1 MEKFVKELD
10 DLGLSLRVRNEE
22 IILFGKNSKLNTR
35 EILNSRDNKHIPDFI
50 RENKTQLLEYLNRKR
65 EAEYSSK
72 LSLDKIS
79 AIYELSPLQE
89 GILFHSL
96 YDQNITTYIT
106 QFRLELPDKLNI
118 PAFKAAWERLIRNHS
133 ILRTAFIHEKVS
145 IPVQC
150 VYKQAILPFE
160 IIDYSHFSEAEL
172 ENRFERL
179 LAQDRMKRFNF
190 ETPPLMRIT
199 LVKISEMSYRM
210 IWTKHHILWDGWSG
224 QVVISEVLKAYEQY
238 AAGLQPEE
246 MEEDLYEDYIKYINR
261 IDPYKEKY
269 FWKQYMEGF
278 EEASLLPFVSNT
290 IVRNK
295 GIGTFMEVSLV
306 FDEQITRQL
315 HQYAQSLHITPNT
328 FLQGVWSFLL
338 SRYSGKQDVVFG
350 ATVSGRPAEMKYDR
364 KVGLYINTLPFRA
377 KINPERKVA
386 DWLQEL
392 QQKHVET
399 REYQYTAINQ
409 VQQWIGISGDLFDS
423 ILVFN
428 NYPLSEVSRSGTRPV
443 NIGSVEIAENNN
455 YLLSVQP
462 VLQDKLIVAFKYN
475 SSLLDTA
482 YVEMISRHFNQVVR
496 ELIAKPEVVLSDICW
511 LNEEE
516 RLQLLTE
523 FNNTAKPYPAE
534 STIVDIFEKQVRKTP
549 DNIALIFNDEIL
561 TYKELNE
568 RSDKLAWHLRNN
580 CNLKTGD
587 LAGVMMS
594 RSVWSVVA
602 ILGILKAGAAYVPID
617 INYPEERKRYIVED
631 TALSILLIESA
642 AMFDVLEWNVPILAL
657 DIQFDSFDTPVD
669 YTRNYKIDPADTAYV
684 IYTSGSTGK
693 PKGVMIAHTSNVN
706 MSLDQIIKFGIEPQD
721 RVLQFASL
729 SFDASVSEIFM
740 ALYCGACLVLIPEQV
755 IADADRFIRYL
766 VKKEVTVATLPPLY
780 LHALD
785 RDRFDFLRVI
795 ITAGEAA
802 LPADVFHYA
811 LVSEYYNAYGPTE
824 CAVCVSIY
832 KAESSDTPGKQIP
845 VGRPLANMQVF
856 ILDPEMSLL
865 PIGAEGYIYVGGVGL
880 AKGYLNRPELTK
892 EKFIDNPFG
901 TGKLYKTGDRGRWL
915 PDGNIEFLGRT
926 DDQVKIRGYRIELG
940 EISNILGESALIK
953 EHVIIAKD
961 DKSEGKRLIAYVVT
975 AGESYDR
982 ETLRKWL
989 AERLPEYMIPSLVE
1003 LEELPLTVSG
1013 KVDKKAL
1020 HDLDAVGQQQNAYVA
1035 PRSETEEK
1043 LVSLWQDLLGIKQV
1057 GIYDDFFSLGGHSL
1071 LIIRAVA
1078 AVQKEFNVKI
1088 SVTAWFELNT
1098 VANLAGYITYAGT
1111 LKDKTGAEAA
1121 EFETYDL

>member
-35 EILNSRDNKHIPDFI
+35 EILNSRENKHIPDFI

-65 EAEYSSK
+65 EVEYSSK

-118 PAFKAAWERLIRNHS
+118 SAFKAAWERLIRNHS

-190 ETPPLMRIT
+190 EAPPLMRIT

-238 AAGLQPEE
+238 AEGLQPAE

-462 VLQDKLIVAFKYN
+462 VLQDKLIVGFKYN

-534 STIVDIFEKQVRKTP
+534 STIVDVFERQVHKTP

-568 RSDKLAWHLRNN
+568 RSDKLAWYLRNK
-580 CNLKTGD
+580 CDLKAGD

-594 RSVWSVVA
+594 RSVWSVIA

-631 TALSILLIESA
+631 TAISILLIESA

-657 DIQFDSFDTPVD
+657 DIQFDSFDTVVD
-669 YTRNYKIDPADTAYV
+669 YTRNYKIDSADTAYV

-706 MSLDQIIKFGIEPQD
+706 MSLDQIVKFGIESRD

-766 VKKEVTVATLPPLY
+766 VKQEVTVATLPPLY

-832 KAESSDTPGKQIP
+832 KAESSDTPGKPIP

-940 EISNILGESALIK
+940 EISNTLAGAALIK

-961 DKSEGKRLIAYVVT
+961 DKGEGKRLIAYVVP

-982 ETLRKWL
+982 EALREWL

-1043 LVSLWQDLLGIKQV
+1043 LASLWQDLLGIRQV